1 MKNRNRNFTL
11 TAITAFL
18 MAVAILAAL
27 PGYAPVQAFATESG
41 MTVNINSAT
50 SDELMT
56 LPGIGQAKAAA
67 ILSHRSEHGAFGA
80 PEDLLQVK
88 GIGETLLQKIRPYV
102 TTGGSKKAR

>member
-1 MKNRNRNFTL
+1 MKNRNFTL

-18 MAVAILAAL
+18 MAVAFLAAL
-27 PGYAPVQAFATESG
+27 PGYTPEKAFATESG
-41 MTVNINSAT
+41 MTVDINAAT
-50 SDELMT
+50 ADELMT
-56 LPGIGQAKAAA
+56 LPGIGQAKASA
-67 ILSHRSEHGAFGA
+67 ILSYRSEHGAFGT